1 MAKDPTPEPEAG
13 VKEPTAEE
21 SAISDDLDE
30 LVAELR
36 RERDEYLDLAQ
47 RARADFD
54 NYRRRSSA
62 EVVEAERRGKIDL
75 GRAVLPALDS
85 LERALASYPGGPGRE
100 AAQPGGDSLTEGVSL
115 VHRELVAALSA
126 VGIETIEP
134 TGETFD
140 PNLHEALSSRPV
152 EDGEASGVVAETV
165 QRGYRLGETL
175 VRPARVV
182 VTA

>member
-1 MAKDPTPEPEAG
+1 MAENATPEPEAHD
-13 VKEPTAEE
+13 EPTAEE
-21 SAISDDLDE
+21 SAIEGDLDE
-30 LVAELR
+30 LVTELK

-47 RARADFD
+47 RARADFE
-54 NYRRRSSA
+54 NYRRRSAA
-62 EVVEAERRGKIDL
+62 EVAEAERRGKVSL

-85 LERALASYPGGPGRE
+85 LERALASASIEDAVDEPN
-100 AAQPGGDSLTEGVSL
+100 GGDSLAAGVSL
-115 VHRELVAALSA
+115 VHRELVAALA
-126 VGIETIEP
+126 AAGIESIEP

-152 EDGEASGVVAETV
+152 EDGEASGIVAETV
-165 QRGYRLGETL
+165 QRGYRAGETL